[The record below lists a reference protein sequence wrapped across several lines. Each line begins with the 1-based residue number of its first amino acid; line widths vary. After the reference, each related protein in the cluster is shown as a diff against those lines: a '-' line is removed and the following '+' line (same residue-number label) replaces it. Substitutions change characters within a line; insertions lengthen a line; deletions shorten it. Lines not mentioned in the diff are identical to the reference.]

1 MAEEEAGS
9 GYLSGILNG
18 IWSGKYSQTS
28 RKPPPKMSSEGGC
41 LREVVAYESLDHK

>member
-18 IWSGKYSQTS
+18 IWSGKYNTVE
-28 RKPPPKMSSEGGC
+28 PPVSDHPKC
-41 LREVVAYESLDHK
+41 EVVMVA